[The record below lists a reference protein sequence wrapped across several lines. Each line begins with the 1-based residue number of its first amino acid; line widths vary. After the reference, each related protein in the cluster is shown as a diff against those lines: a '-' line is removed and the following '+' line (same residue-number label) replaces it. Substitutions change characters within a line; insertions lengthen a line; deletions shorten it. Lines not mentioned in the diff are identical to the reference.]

1 MEKNNK
7 ERSIKV
13 ENKYK
18 KKIKNDKILEKTRR
32 LQEKIEEMCS

>member
-7 ERSIKV
+7 ERPIKV